1 MRWSNW
7 CCGSE
12 KRHGRGETMLRRT
25 PSGTLWRTPG
35 LLSMT
40 PPKARDGNLNDELA
54 EQAMSGQKKGGD
66 GRAAG
71 GYSKRG
77 KPRVGTG
84 GFRRDRL
91 EGKGATPPAPPPPG
105 SPPPRAAAAAGHAAR

>member
-12 KRHGRGETMLRRT
+12 KRHGRGATMLRRT

-40 PPKARDGNLNDELA
+40 RPKARDGNLDDELA
-54 EQAMSGQKKGGD
+54 EQAMSGQKKGGG
-66 GRAAG
+66 GRTAGGG

-84 GFRRDRL
+84 GFRKDRL
-91 EGKGATPPAPPPPG
+91 EGKGPTPPASARPGPPA
-105 SPPPRAAAAAGHAAR
+105 PRAAAA